1 VVRRNSVTAVGA
13 RDKSDFQCGAQNPK
27 MRAFP
32 LGLGAIACPSS
43 APIMFTGI
51 IQAVGHISNLVESS
65 GGDARVTVAADG
77 LDLSDARLGDSI
89 ACNGVCLT
97 VVEKAAG
104 SFSVDVSAETFSCTI
119 GFAPGDHVNLEMAMR
134 LSDRLGGHLVSGH
147 VDGVGEVLHF
157 APVVAGEDASW
168 RLEIRA
174 PGSMARYLAS
184 KGSVA
189 VNGVS
194 LTVNKVQGADISI
207 NLIPHTLEQTQ
218 LKGLQAGGK
227 VNLEA
232 DMLARYADRLLNYIH
247 EQDKD

>member
-1 VVRRNSVTAVGA
+1 
-13 RDKSDFQCGAQNPK
+13 
-27 MRAFP
+27 
-32 LGLGAIACPSS
+32 
-43 APIMFTGI
+43 MFTGI

-119 GFAPGDHVNLEMAMR
+119 GFAPGDQVNLEMAMR

-147 VDGVGEVLHF
+147 VDGVGTVLHF
-157 APVVAGEDASW
+157 SPVAAGEESSW
-168 RLEIRA
+168 RLDIRA

-194 LTVNKVQGADISI
+194 LTVNTVGGADFSI
-207 NLIPHTLEQTQ
+207 NLIPHTLEQTM
-218 LKGLQAGGK
+218 LKSLQAGSK

-232 DMLARYADRLLNYIH
+232 DMLARYADRLMNYVH